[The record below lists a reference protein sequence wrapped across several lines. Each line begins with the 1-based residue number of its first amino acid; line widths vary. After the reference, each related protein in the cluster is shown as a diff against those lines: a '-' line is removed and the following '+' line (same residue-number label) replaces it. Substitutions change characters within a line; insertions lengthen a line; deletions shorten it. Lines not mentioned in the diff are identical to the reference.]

1 MNSRAYGQ
9 LLILGALWGAAFMFM
24 RIAAPEF
31 GAFATAGA
39 RVTLACV
46 MMIVCVIAMKQSIH
60 LRTHWKKYI
69 VIGGVN
75 TAIPFIA
82 YCFAA
87 LYIPSAYSAI
97 ANSTTP
103 IWGALIA
110 WLWFKEDL
118 PWTKWLGIVLAFAG
132 VIALVGLQPVAIT
145 PMVIAGVVACLIGA
159 MMYATASF
167 LIKRYLTDAGGLAGS
182 TGMVWGAFMW
192 LIIPAIIA
200 APAQM
205 PSLKA
210 WGAVAALA
218 VFCTVIGYILFFHL
232 IDQIGP
238 QRASSVAFLFPAFA
252 AFWGW
257 LFIDEPITMNMLLG
271 MGLVLFGTALVS
283 ATGGAAGQ
291 FQANCSKAWQYIG
304 LPFIIGLSPEILRK
318 RLVRRAIEN
327 ANLYASETNATISAI
342 SQNRPELR
350 CSDLARSY
358 RLCRLADLSDF
369 WISRLSFR
377 KRRKFEVDI
386 DPGLNF
392 DARAL
397 WVTFH
402 YGGGWWITSF
412 LRERRLTAYLLIR
425 KPEIEGNAIERLI
438 ARLGIYRNQFFSRL
452 VQAPLIWSN
461 ASGAALK
468 LRSAWR
474 DGKSAIALL
483 DLPVQPGERYMDVS
497 FFGQNARFPSAVFSL
512 AEKSRVPIY
521 LFVGSWN
528 PETLR
533 PILAIKSLAEVGQSA
548 EESMRRYVSELETLI
563 EFNPSSWHFWPSVE
577 SYRNQAN

>member
-24 RIAAPEF
+24 RIAVPEF
-31 GAFATAGA
+31 GALATAGA
-39 RVTLACV
+39 RVTLACA
-46 MMIVCVIAMKQSIH
+46 MMILCLLAMKQSMR

-69 VIGGVN
+69 VVGGVN

-132 VIALVGLQPVAIT
+132 VVALVGLQPVAIT

-182 TGMVWGAFMW
+182 TGMVWGAFLW
-192 LIIPAIIA
+192 LIIPAIVA

-210 WGAVAALA
+210 WGAVVALA
-218 VFCTVIGYILFFHL
+218 VFCTVIGYILFFRL

-271 MGLVLFGTALVS
+271 MALVLFGTALVS
-283 ATGGAAGQ
+283 RNANSPASEYWIRLRDWLFWPLLFTFSSQRLRLKIARRVMNGERYFQPEVQALRTNAPRFLDDVDLDAA
-291 FQANCSKAWQYIG
+291 AR
-304 LPFIIGLSPEILRK
+304 EH
-318 RLVRRAIEN
+318 RLVRFMDRCDVFMSAFRQTHTLEHVIECDTVPPVESAAVVLSAHRGNGWWMLLTLSQQGKPVELVSAPFPPLTRLIDRIWAPYLKLRWREMNRMGGRPLITMRGASKHVRSAIE
-327 ANLYASETNATISAI
+327 ANGRVIATIDIPPTLAK
-342 SQNRPELR
+342 R
-350 CSDLARSY
+350 C
-358 RLCRLADLSDF
+358 
-369 WISRLSFR
+369 
-377 KRRKFEVDI
+377 
-386 DPGLNF
+386 
-392 DARAL
+392 
-397 WVTFH
+397 
-402 YGGGWWITSF
+402 
-412 LRERRLTAYLLIR
+412 TAV
-425 KPEIEGNAIERLI
+425 P
-438 ARLGIYRNQFFSRL
+438 FFSRTAHMPRQ
-452 VQAPLIWSN
+452 VIDIAVE
-461 ASGAALK
+461 SGARLWMVFGDVNPNTLK
-468 LRSAWR
+468 QQLRFESIDTSSGAQSAFEDYVVR
-474 DGKSAIALL
+474 L
-483 DLPVQPGERYMDVS
+483 ERVI
-497 FFGQNARFPSAVFSL
+497 RERP
-512 AEKSRVPIY
+512 
-521 LFVGSWN
+521 GSWH
-528 PETLR
+528 
-533 PILAIKSLAEVGQSA
+533 AWGDV
-548 EESMRRYVSELETLI
+548 ELY
-563 EFNPSSWHFWPSVE
+563 FAQP
-577 SYRNQAN
+577 